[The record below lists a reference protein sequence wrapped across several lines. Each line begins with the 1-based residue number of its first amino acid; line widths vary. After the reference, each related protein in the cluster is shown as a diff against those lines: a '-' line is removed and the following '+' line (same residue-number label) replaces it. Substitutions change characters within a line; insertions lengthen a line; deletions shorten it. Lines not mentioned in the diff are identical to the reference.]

1 LKRLE
6 VEMSFPQKGKVLPKR
21 LRQDGRFAL
30 LVTGVLRRSLGE
42 RSSAIKVA
50 ARWTGAGERTVK
62 NWFSGQNAPSGDH
75 FLELVRNCPDM
86 LDEFLAAAGQTER
99 LSGVNVRR
107 ARLALVSALL
117 NLDKLMEG
125 ESGLLTPHLSPRDK

>member
-1 LKRLE
+1 
-6 VEMSFPQKGKVLPKR
+6 MSFPKKGKILPKQYR
-21 LRQDGRFAL
+21 ADGSFAV
-30 LVTGVLRRSLGE
+30 LVARVLRRSVGE
-42 RSSAIKVA
+42 RSSAIKIV

-62 NWFSGQNAPSGDH
+62 NWFSGQNGPSGDY

-99 LSGVNVRR
+99 LSGINIRR

-117 NLDKLMEG
+117 NLDKVMEA
-125 ESGLLTPHLSPRDK
+125 EANSITTQSLPDQQPR